1 MAIRT
6 RRIITVALI
15 LVAVVVSYVLFV
27 SQDSGYELKF
37 VLPSAA
43 QLAEGSPVLING
55 TQVGHVNKLAVQDG
69 KAIATI
75 NISGAA
81 VPLHDG
87 TTARVEWYSALG
99 ERFLEL
105 TPGPASNP
113 AIPSGA
119 LYQAQADQIEVD
131 QVLAAL
137 DKPTRDHLSSLFK
150 QLNQTTQGREPE
162 LNQTLKTAGPA
173 VQALG
178 EVLAGVGKD
187 GPAIKALIKQLH
199 NVMSVASA
207 RQGEL
212 RGVISNLTTFTG
224 ATAAQQRQ
232 LSAGLAQLP
241 STLHAAHDTLDKVH
255 PAVEATVPLLNDL
268 RPGTDRLPS
277 VARNLS
283 PLLNDLRPAV
293 RDLRPTLE
301 AAHDLLGETPGA
313 LDAARDDLPTIKDMA
328 RNYGPGASFLRPYT
342 PEFIGW
348 ISNWG
353 MVFANYDSQGNRWS
367 GLVAEGPEADNES
380 FAHLPGEQVRAEPA
394 PGDNAGQT
402 WSIPDATGSG
412 ER

>member
-1 MAIRT
+1 MRRT
-6 RRIITVALI
+6 RAIAGAAIIVVAMF
-15 LVAVVVSYVLFV
+15 VGYALF
-27 SQDSGYELKF
+27 SDGSGYKLKF

-55 TQVGHVNKLAVQDG
+55 NQVGHITDLAVQDG

-87 TTARVEWYSALG
+87 TTSRVEWFSALG

-105 TPGPASNP
+105 TPGPVSNP
-113 AIPSGA
+113 AIPSGS
-119 LYQAQADQIEVD
+119 LYQAQAGQIEAD

-137 DKPTRDHLSSLFK
+137 DKPTRDHLSSLFQ

-162 LNQTLKTAGPA
+162 INQTLRTAGPA

-178 EVLAGVGKD
+178 EVLQGVGQD
-187 GPAIKALIKQLH
+187 GPAIKALVSQLH

-224 ATAAQQRQ
+224 ATAAQQSQ
-232 LSAGLAQLP
+232 LSAGLAELP
-241 STLHAAHDTLDKVH
+241 STLRAAHDTLDKVH
-255 PAVEATVPLLNDL
+255 PAVDATVPLLHDL
-268 RPGTDRLPS
+268 RPGMDRLPS
-277 VARNLS
+277 VSRSLS
-283 PLLNDLRPAV
+283 PILSDLRPAV
-293 RDLRPTLE
+293 RELRPTLDSL
-301 AAHDLLGETPGA
+301 HDLLGETPGL
-313 LDAARDDLPTIKDMA
+313 LDTARDDLPTIEDMA
-328 RNYGPGASFLRPYT
+328 KNYGPGASFLRPYT

-348 ISNWG
+348 ITNWG
-353 MVFANYDSQGNRWS
+353 MVFANYDSQGHRWG
-367 GLVAEGPEADNES
+367 GLIAEGPEADNES
-380 FAHLPGEQVRAEPA
+380 FAHIPGEQVRAEPA
-394 PGDNAGQT
+394 PGDNAGQP
-402 WSIPDATGSG
+402 WAIPDATGSG